1 MKRRILVVDDTPLIR
16 EHLRVILEMDGF
28 EVETAADG
36 RSALA
41 AVRERLFHLVIT
53 DLRMPDMNGIELLT
67 RARAEKLPFGVIV
80 LTGHGDT
87 LIALD
92 AMKAGADDFV
102 TKPYEPDHFRIVVQ
116 RILERRRLIDE
127 LEQLRKQMRESYSFH
142 NMVSKS
148 ARMRKIF
155 DLIEQVGPLGSTVL
169 VTGETGTGKELV
181 AQAIHA
187 ADSRRK
193 GPFVALNCAVL
204 HESLLESELFGHEKG
219 AFTGADRRKKGRF
232 ELADGGT
239 LFLDEVG
246 DVPPSMQAKLLRVL
260 QSGTFERV
268 GGTETVSVE
277 VRIIAATNKRLE
289 DEVKAGRFRSD
300 LFYRLNVIRIDLPPL
315 RERVEDI
322 PLLAMHF
329 LEKLIPMSTPP
340 VTEIDSEAMQTL
352 VTHRWPGNVRELENA
367 IKAAVAMADGS
378 VLHRAT
384 LPGTVAPRARQ
395 PFPGDSL
402 IDIERPLPELTGD
415 LVSRVEREYFAKLL
429 SHYRGNVARCARHS
443 GLSRRSVTQ
452 KLQKYDLDRTR
463 FKDPLLD
470 GGLFPASALDD
481 RTDVPP
487 EVDDDDPSE
496 HDEEAMPGESS

>member
-41 AVRERLFHLVIT
+41 AVRERIFHLVIT
-53 DLRMPDMNGIELLT
+53 DLRMPDMSGIELLT
-67 RARAEKLPFGVIV
+67 QVRAEKLPFGVIV

-87 LIALD
+87 QVALD
-92 AMKAGADDFV
+92 VMKAGADDFV
-102 TKPYEPDHFRIVVQ
+102 TKPYEPDHLRHLVQ

-127 LEQLRKQMRESYSFH
+127 LRQLRKQMCEDYSFH

-148 ARMRKIF
+148 PKMRKIF

-169 VTGETGTGKELV
+169 IYGETGTGKELV

-187 ADSRRK
+187 ADNRRQ

-204 HESLLESELFGHEKG
+204 HESLLESELFGHERG

-232 ELADGGT
+232 ECADGGT

-246 DVPPSMQAKLLRVL
+246 DVSPAMQSKLLRVL

-268 GGTETVSVE
+268 GGTETIKVD
-277 VRIIAATNKRLE
+277 VRIVAASNKRLE
-289 DEVKAGRFRSD
+289 NEVKAGRFRSD

-315 RERVEDI
+315 RERAEDI

-329 LEKLIPMSTPP
+329 LEKLTPMSTPP
-340 VTEIDSEAMQTL
+340 VTEIDSEAMQALLAHT
-352 VTHRWPGNVRELENA
+352 WPGHVRELENA

-378 VLHRAT
+378 VIHRDA
-384 LPGTVAPRARQ
+384 LPASVAPRARK
-395 PFPGDSL
+395 PASANSL
-402 IDIERPLPELTGD
+402 IDIERPLPELTSD
-415 LVSRVEREYFAKLL
+415 LISQVERDYFIRLL
-429 SHYRGNVARCARHS
+429 ARYRGNVARCAKHS

-463 FKDPLLD
+463 FKDKDAAFVDPQ
-470 GGLFPASALDD
+470 
-481 RTDVPP
+481 
-487 EVDDDDPSE
+487 EV
-496 HDEEAMPGESS
+496 